1 VTVKKEQQ
9 RARIYLLLGSNVGN
23 RAENL
28 QTAIQH
34 LPPCVQ
40 VLRASRVYQT
50 APWGY
55 LEQDEFLNQALE
67 AETELT
73 PSELLAYIK
82 KIEKRMGRHTVIHY
96 GPRLIDIDILF
107 YGNEII
113 ELPNLSI
120 PHPMLHERAFTL
132 VPLAELAADF
142 CHPKLGKTVQEL
154 LDGISIEGVSLYQ
167 NANGIS

>member
-1 VTVKKEQQ
+1 MTLGKKRQPT
-9 RARIYLLLGSNVGN
+9 RIYLLLGTNVGN
-23 RAENL
+23 RAKNL
-28 QTAIQH
+28 QTAIEH
-34 LPPCVQ
+34 LSPRIK
-40 VLRASRVYQT
+40 VLRVSRVYQT

-55 LEQDEFLNQALE
+55 LEQEDFLNQALE
-67 AETELT
+67 AETDLT
-73 PSELLAYIK
+73 PSELLVYIK
-82 KIEKRMGRHTVIHY
+82 EIEKRMGRHTVIHY

-142 CHPKLGKTVQEL
+142 RHPKLGKTIQEL
-154 LDGISIEGVSLYQ
+154 LDGISAEDVNLYQ
-167 NANGIS
+167 NTSGDL